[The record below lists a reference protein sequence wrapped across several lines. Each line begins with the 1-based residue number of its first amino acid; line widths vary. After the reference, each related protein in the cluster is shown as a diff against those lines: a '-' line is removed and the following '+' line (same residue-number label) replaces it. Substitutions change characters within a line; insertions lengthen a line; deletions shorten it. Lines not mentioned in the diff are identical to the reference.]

1 MTVRDTSDTSGTSR
15 ASSTPTA
22 AALASTPGTG
32 RPPTMSRSRLLVV
45 AALLVLV
52 TLVVG
57 VLVGRVTS
65 VSSTPTPTE
74 SSAEAGFARDMQVHH
89 GQAVEMAL
97 LVRDRSSDPAIRLLA
112 LDLATAQTQQQG
124 QMFAWLAAWDLPQ
137 TGSEPEMQWM
147 SRPVIDGSAG
157 RYGHA
162 GHTPGEPM
170 PGVASFEQM
179 QELASLNGVEA
190 ERFFLELMIEHHLG
204 GVEMAEAVLA
214 RSTNSLV
221 TDLAGGMLQ
230 VQSKELD
237 YMSELLAERS

>member
-1 MTVRDTSDTSGTSR
+1 
-15 ASSTPTA
+15 
-22 AALASTPGTG
+22 
-32 RPPTMSRSRLLVV
+32 
-45 AALLVLV
+45 
-52 TLVVG
+52 
-57 VLVGRVTS
+57 
-65 VSSTPTPTE
+65 
-74 SSAEAGFARDMQVHH
+74 
-89 GQAVEMAL
+89 
-97 LVRDRSSDPAIRLLA
+97 
-112 LDLATAQTQQQG
+112 
-124 QMFAWLAAWDLPQ
+124 
-137 TGSEPEMQWM
+137 
-147 SRPVIDGSAG
+147 
-157 RYGHA
+157 
-162 GHTPGEPM
+162 M